1 MSTEVA
7 EHEINFTNHNNETVA
22 GGDTRVISVREG
34 AQSFNVTKIYIRMGW
49 REQETE
55 VKETGDE
62 DREIL
67 NILLKVGG
75 TDGRSPKNGEV
86 QIVKNCHKSFK
97 NEMQKVI

>member
-7 EHEINFTNHNNETVA
+7 GHDLNFTNHYNETLA
-22 GGDTRVISVREG
+22 GGDTRVISVTKG
-34 AQSFNVTKIYIRMGW
+34 AQAFNVTKIYSRMGW

-62 DREIL
+62 DREIW

-75 TDGRSPKNGEV
+75 TDGRPPKKRRGADSETLPQV
-86 QIVKNCHKSFK
+86 L
-97 NEMQKVI
+97 